1 MRVTTVIVLDFAEA
15 NLQEI
20 GQCYNLTIDE
30 VKEQIHLGELTLDAI
45 FDSAWRC
52 EEIMDTRFVEDDE

>member
-20 GQCYNLTIDE
+20 GQCYGLTIDE
-30 VKEQIHLGELTLDAI
+30 VKEQIHLGDLTLDAI
-45 FDSAWRC
+45 FDSAWRY
-52 EEIMDTRFVEDDE
+52 EEIMDTRFVEDD